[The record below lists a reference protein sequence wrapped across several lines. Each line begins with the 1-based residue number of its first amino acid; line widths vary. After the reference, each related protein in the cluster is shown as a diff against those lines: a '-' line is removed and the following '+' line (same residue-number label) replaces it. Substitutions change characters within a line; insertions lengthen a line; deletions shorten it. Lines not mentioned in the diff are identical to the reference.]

1 MGIFTDYIVTFLI
14 LLTVLVYVHEMGH
27 FLLARLCGVRV
38 EVFSIGFGPEL
49 FGFTDR
55 AGTRWKISALPLGGY
70 VKMFGHTE
78 VVTEA
83 DGAERIMTPA
93 ERAVSFV
100 HKPLLHRTAI
110 VAAGPAANF
119 LFAVVA
125 LAILFAVYG
134 QPVSSTVVGEVVSGS
149 AAAAAGI
156 EPGDRIVSL
165 NGAPVRR
172 FEDIASI
179 VQLGLGEPL
188 EVVVEREGQRLTL
201 YARPTIIEQTDNF
214 GYTHRIGRLGI
225 QSTGAGEVVRYG
237 PVGAVSVAAQE
248 TWRMTAS
255 TLKAVWQ
262 MIAGSRPSD
271 ELGGIISI
279 AKMSGDVARTGF
291 VALIGFAVLLSI
303 NLGLINLFPI
313 PMLDGGHLAFFAVEA
328 VRGRPL
334 GARAQEWGFR
344 IGLALVVALFVFA
357 THNDLSK
364 LGVVRF
370 IRDLM
375 T

>member
-1 MGIFTDYIVTFLI
+1 MDFLTDYVVIFLL

-49 FGFTDR
+49 FGLTDR
-55 AGTRWKISALPLGGY
+55 RGTRWKFSALPLGGF
-70 VKMFGHTE
+70 VKMFGQTDLL
-78 VVTEA
+78 TDA
-83 DGAERIMTPA
+83 DGTERAMTPA
-93 ERAVSFV
+93 ERQVSFA
-100 HKPLLHRTAI
+100 HKPLLHRAAI

-119 LFAVVA
+119 LFAIVA
-125 LAILFAVYG
+125 LAILFAIYG
-134 QPVSSTVVGEVVSGS
+134 QQYSSTVAGEVDRGS
-149 AAAAAGI
+149 AAEAAGI
-156 EPGDRIVSL
+156 QPGDRIVSL
-165 NGAPVRR
+165 NASPVHR

-188 EVVVEREGQRLTL
+188 EIVVERDGREIVLT
-201 YARPTIIEQTDNF
+201 ARPTIIEQQDHF
-214 GYTHRIGRLGI
+214 GNTHRIGRLGI
-225 QSTGAGEVVRYG
+225 HSTGGGEIVRYD
-237 PVGAVSVAAQE
+237 PLTALDAATQE
-248 TWRMTAS
+248 TWRMTVA

-262 MIAGSRPSD
+262 MIAGTRPAE

-279 AKMSGDVARTGF
+279 AKMSGDVARTGI
-291 VALIGFAVLLSI
+291 VALVGFAVVLSI

-313 PMLDGGHLAFFAVEA
+313 PMLDGGHLAFYAIEA

-344 IGLALVVALFVFA
+344 IGLALVLALFVFA
-357 THNDLSK
+357 THNDLLK

-370 IRDLM
+370 IRDLI

>member
-1 MGIFTDYIVTFLI
+1 MDFFTNYVVIFLI

-55 AGTRWKISALPLGGY
+55 SGTRWKISALPLGGY
-70 VKMFGHTE
+70 VKMFGHSE
-78 VVTEA
+78 LVTDA
-83 DGAERIMTPA
+83 DGAERAMTPA
-93 ERAVSFV
+93 ERQVSFT

-119 LFAVVA
+119 LFAIVA
-125 LAILFAVYG
+125 LAILFMAYG
-134 QPVSSTVVGEVVSGS
+134 QPVSSTTVGQVVPGS
-149 AAAAAGI
+149 AAEAAGLQ
-156 EPGDRIVSL
+156 PGDHIVEL
-165 NGAPVRR
+165 GGRPVRS
-172 FEDIASI
+172 FEDIARA
-179 VQLGLGEPL
+179 VELGLGEPL
-188 EVVVEREGQRLTL
+188 ELTVERDGQQLVL
-201 YARPTIIEQTDNF
+201 DARPTVIEHTDVF

-225 QSTGAGEVVRYG
+225 QRTGVGEVVRYD
-237 PVGAVSVAAQE
+237 PISAVGMAGQE
-248 TWRMTAS
+248 TWRLTVS

-262 MIAGSRPSD
+262 MISGSRPSD

-279 AKMSGDVARTGF
+279 AKMSGDVARTGV
-291 VALIGFAVLLSI
+291 VALVSFAVLLSI

-313 PMLDGGHLAFFAVEA
+313 PVLDGGHLAFYAVEA

-344 IGLALVVALFVFA
+344 IGLALVLALFVFA
-357 THNDLSK
+357 THNDLSR
-364 LGVVRF
+364 LGVVQF
-370 IRDLM
+370 IRDLI